1 MYTEKNLFAMLFH
14 WCTLH
19 VYPLLPVFIDGFNNS
34 PGKTSLISLVIK
46 DNKTNKYTPVYH
58 LHKMTCIGLAVFTH
72 EAKDNGN
79 IIPWFIWSEM
89 IAAMMNCCPEAIAT
103 DSRSVA
109 TVTKY
114 LIFARLESY
123 SFILLS
129 WISQMITNEMGPL
142 ISEDLVI

>member
-1 MYTEKNLFAMLFH
+1 
-14 WCTLH
+14 
-19 VYPLLPVFIDGFNNS
+19 
-34 PGKTSLISLVIK
+34 
-46 DNKTNKYTPVYH
+46 
-58 LHKMTCIGLAVFTH
+58 
-72 EAKDNGN
+72 
-79 IIPWFIWSEM
+79 
-89 IAAMMNCCPEAIAT
+89 MMNCCPEAIAT

-142 ISEDLVI
+142 ISDDLVI